1 MMVKSAQPGE
11 GGGPPFTLST
21 IMSKVVVTLHKL
33 IGQTHSPISPLSLYC
48 MYSVAIAPVGLKLW
62 DPGEYFLMPY
72 EI

>member
-33 IGQTHSPISPLSLYC
+33 IGQ
-48 MYSVAIAPVGLKLW
+48 MYSVTIVPVGLKLW